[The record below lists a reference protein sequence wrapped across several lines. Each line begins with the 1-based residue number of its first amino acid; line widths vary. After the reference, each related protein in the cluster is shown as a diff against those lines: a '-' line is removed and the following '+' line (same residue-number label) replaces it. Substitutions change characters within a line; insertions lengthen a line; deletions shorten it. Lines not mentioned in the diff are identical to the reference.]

1 MWDDEGAL
9 RKTANLLF
17 AVAAA
22 LTLYAAGHYVVHL
35 PIFPLRDIQVTGDVA
50 HVTHE
55 QVEAVV
61 TRELRGNFFTVD
73 LAQARAAF
81 EKLPWV
87 RKVNV
92 RRQWP
97 DRLEFAVEEH
107 RPLARWG
114 STALVSAEGEVFE
127 AAINTTLPVLQGPE
141 GSALEVVSRFQ
152 SFEQTLE
159 PVGRH
164 ITQMTLSARRAWV
177 MKLDDGMVLELG
189 RENLESRLAGFVAA
203 YNLTVAR
210 LLRPSAYIDLRYT
223 NGFAVRSPGLKW
235 TRNKT

>member
-1 MWDDEGAL
+1 MWDDAIAM
-9 RKTANLLF
+9 RITANLLL

-22 LTLYAAGHYVVHL
+22 MTLYGAAHYAIHL
-35 PIFPLRDIQVTGDVA
+35 PIFPLSDIQLTGDVS
-50 HVTHE
+50 HVTHD
-55 QVEAVV
+55 QVESVV
-61 TRELRGNFFTVD
+61 AREIRGNFFTVD
-73 LAQARAAF
+73 LAQVRAAF

-97 DRLEFAVEEH
+97 DRLEIAVEEH

-114 STALVSAEGEVFE
+114 STALVSAQGEVFE

-141 GSALEVVSRFQ
+141 GTAPEVVSHYQ
-152 SFEQTLE
+152 DFEQAIE

-164 ITQMTLSARRAWV
+164 IVQITLSARRAWV
-177 MKLDDGMVLELG
+177 LKLDDDTVIELG
-189 RENLESRLAGFVAA
+189 RNNLGPRLAGFVVA
-203 YNLTVAR
+203 YEGTVAR
-210 LLRPSAYIDLRYT
+210 MSRSPTYIDLRYT

-235 TRNKT
+235 DGKKT

>member
-1 MWDDEGAL
+1 MWDDAAAM
-9 RKTANLLF
+9 RMTANLLY
-17 AVAAA
+17 AIAGV
-22 LTLYAAGHYVVHL
+22 LLLYGTAHYVVHL
-35 PIFPLRDIQVTGDVA
+35 PVFPLRDIQLTGDVV

-61 TRELRGNFFTVD
+61 TRELRGNFFTMD

-97 DRLEFAVEEH
+97 DRLEVAVEEH

-114 STALVSAEGEVFE
+114 STALVSAQGEVFE
-127 AAINTTLPVLQGPE
+127 AATNTTLPVLQGPE
-141 GSALEVVSRFQ
+141 GAAPEVVSHFQ
-152 SFEQTLE
+152 EFERVLE
-159 PVGRH
+159 PIGRRIVQ
-164 ITQMTLSARRAWV
+164 ITMSARRAWV
-177 MKLDDGMVLELG
+177 LKLDDGTVLELG
-189 RENLESRLAGFVAA
+189 RDNLESRLAGFVAA
-203 YNLTVAR
+203 YERTVAR
-210 LLRPSAYIDLRYT
+210 LPRPSTYIDLRYT

-235 TRNKT
+235 DGKKT

>member
-1 MWDDEGAL
+1 MWDDAAAL
-9 RKTANLLF
+9 RMTANLLF
-17 AVAAA
+17 AVAATLA
-22 LTLYAAGHYVVHL
+22 LYGAVYYVVHL
-35 PIFPLRDIQVTGDVA
+35 PIFPLRDIQLTGEVA

-97 DRLEFAVEEH
+97 DRLEVAVEEH

-114 STALVSAEGEVFE
+114 STALVSAHGEVFE
-127 AAINTTLPVLQGPE
+127 AAINTTLPVLQGPD
-141 GSALEVVSRFQ
+141 GGAPEVVSHFQ
-152 SFEQTLE
+152 EFERVLE
-159 PVGRH
+159 PVGRR
-164 ITQMTLSARRAWV
+164 IVQLTMSARRSWV
-177 MKLDDGMVLELG
+177 LKLDDGTVLELG
-189 RENLESRLAGFVAA
+189 RDNLESRLAGFVAA
-203 YNLTVAR
+203 YERTVAR
-210 LLRPSAYIDLRYT
+210 LPRPSTYIDLRYS

-235 TRNKT
+235 DRNKS

>member
-1 MWDDEGAL
+1 MWDDAPAL
-9 RKTANLLF
+9 RMTANLLF
-17 AVAAA
+17 VVAAV
-22 LTLYAAGHYVVHL
+22 LVLYGAGHYVIHL
-35 PIFPLRDIQVTGDVA
+35 PIFPLRDIQVTGDVV

-92 RRQWP
+92 QRQWP

-127 AAINTTLPVLQGPE
+127 AAINTTLPVLRGPE
-141 GSALEVVSRFQ
+141 GSAPEVVSRFQ

-164 ITQMTLSARRAWV
+164 IVQITLSARRAWV
-177 MKLDDGMVLELG
+177 LKLDDGMVLELG
-189 RENLESRLAGFVAA
+189 RENLESRLAGFVTA
-203 YNLTVAR
+203 YDLTVAR
-210 LLRPSAYIDLRYT
+210 LPRPSTYIDLRYT
-223 NGFAVRSPGLKW
+223 NGFAVRSPGLQW
-235 TRNKT
+235 TRKKT

>member
-1 MWDDEGAL
+1 MWDDSPLLG
-9 RKTANLLF
+9 TIANRLF
-17 AVAAA
+17 VFAAA
-22 LTLYAAGHYVVHL
+22 LMFYGTAHYVVHL
-35 PIFPLRDIQVTGDVA
+35 PMFPLRDIQLTGDVA

-73 LAQARAAF
+73 LAQASAAF

-87 RKVNV
+87 RKVSV

-97 DRLEFAVEEH
+97 DRLLIVVEEH

-114 STALVSAEGEVFE
+114 STALVSAQGEVFE

-141 GSALEVVSRFQ
+141 GTAPEVLSHFQ
-152 SFEQTLE
+152 AFEQALE

-164 ITQMTLSARRAWV
+164 IAQITLSARRAWV
-177 MKLDDGMVLELG
+177 VKLDDGMVLELG
-189 RENLESRLAGFVAA
+189 RENLETRLAGFVAA
-203 YNLTVAR
+203 YGRTIAR
-210 LLRPSAYIDLRYT
+210 LPQPSTYIDLRYT

-235 TRNKT
+235 DRKKT

>member
-1 MWDDEGAL
+1 MWDDAVAM

-17 AVAAA
+17 AASAV
-22 LTLYAAGHYVVHL
+22 LMLYGMGCYVVHL

-61 TRELRGNFFTVD
+61 TRELSGNFFTVD

-97 DRLEFAVEEH
+97 DRLEFTVEEH

-127 AAINTTLPVLQGPE
+127 AAINTTLPVLQGPQ
-141 GSALEVVSRFQ
+141 GSAAEVVSRFQ
-152 SFEQTLE
+152 SFERTLE

-164 ITQMTLSARRAWV
+164 IVQITLSARRAWV
-177 MKLDDGMVLELG
+177 LKLDDETIIELG

-203 YNLTVAR
+203 YERTVAR
-210 LLRPSAYIDLRYT
+210 LPQPSTYIDLRYT

-235 TRNKT
+235 DRKKT

>member
-1 MWDDEGAL
+1 MWDDASTL
-9 RKTANLLF
+9 RMSANLLF
-17 AVAAA
+17 AVASA
-22 LTLYAAGHYVVHL
+22 LILYGSVHYLIHL

-114 STALVSAEGEVFE
+114 STALVSAQGEVFE

-141 GSALEVVSRFQ
+141 GTAPEVVSRFQ
-152 SFEQTLE
+152 AFQLALE
-159 PVGRH
+159 PVGKH
-164 ITQMTLSARRAWV
+164 IVHMTLSARRAWV
-177 MKLDDGMVLELG
+177 LKLDDGMVLELG
-189 RENLESRLAGFVAA
+189 RDNLDSRLAGFVAA
-203 YNLTVAR
+203 YERTVAR
-210 LLRPSAYIDLRYT
+210 LPQPSTYIDLRYT

-235 TRNKT
+235 TRRNT

>member
-1 MWDDEGAL
+1 MWDDAPTM
-9 RKTANLLF
+9 RMTANLLF

-22 LTLYAAGHYVVHL
+22 LMLYGAVHYVVHL
-35 PIFPLRDIQVTGDVA
+35 PIFPLRDIQLTGDVA

-61 TRELRGNFFTVD
+61 ARELRGNFFTVD
-73 LAQARAAF
+73 LAQAREAF

-97 DRLEFAVEEH
+97 DRLVFAVEAH

-114 STALVSAEGEVFE
+114 SIALVSAQGEVFE
-127 AAINTTLPVLQGPE
+127 AAINTSLPVLQGPE
-141 GSALEVVSRFQ
+141 GTAPEVLSHFQ
-152 SFEQTLE
+152 AFEHALE

-164 ITQMTLSARRAWV
+164 IAQITLSARRAWV
-177 MKLDDGMVLELG
+177 LKLDDGMVIELG
-189 RENLESRLAGFVAA
+189 RDNLESRLAGFVAA
-203 YNLTVAR
+203 YERTVAR
-210 LLRPSAYIDLRYT
+210 LPRPSTYIDLRYT

-235 TRNKT
+235 TRKKT

>member
-1 MWDDEGAL
+1 MWDDAVAL
-9 RKTANLLF
+9 RRTANVLF
-17 AVAAA
+17 AVAA
-22 LTLYAAGHYVVHL
+22 TLSLYGSVHYVVHL
-35 PIFPLRDIQVTGDVA
+35 PVFPIRGIQLAGDVA
-50 HVTHE
+50 HVTTE
-55 QVEAVV
+55 QVENVV

-97 DRLEFAVEEH
+97 DRLEVAVEEH

-114 STALVSAEGEVFE
+114 STALVSAQGEVFE
-127 AAINTTLPVLQGPE
+127 AAINATLPVLQGPE
-141 GSALEVVSRFQ
+141 GSAPEVVSHFQ
-152 SFEQTLE
+152 SFEHALQ
-159 PVGRH
+159 PVGRNIVH
-164 ITQMTLSARRAWV
+164 ITLSPRRAWV
-177 MKLDDGMVLELG
+177 LKLDDGMVLELG

-203 YNLTVAR
+203 YERTVAR
-210 LLRPSAYIDLRYT
+210 LPRPSTYIDLRYT

-235 TRNKT
+235 ERKKT

>member
-1 MWDDEGAL
+1 MWDDASTL
-9 RKTANLLF
+9 RMSANLLF

-22 LTLYAAGHYVVHL
+22 LMLYGAVHYLIHL
-35 PIFPLRDIQVTGDVA
+35 PIFPLRDIRVTGDVA

-114 STALVSAEGEVFE
+114 STALVSAQGEVFE

-141 GSALEVVSRFQ
+141 GTAPEVVSRFQ
-152 SFEQTLE
+152 AFQLALE
-159 PVGRH
+159 PIEKH
-164 ITQMTLSARRAWV
+164 IVHMTLSARRAWV
-177 MKLDDGMVLELG
+177 LKLDDGMVLELG
-189 RENLESRLAGFVAA
+189 RDNLESRLAGFVAA
-203 YNLTVAR
+203 YERTVAR
-210 LLRPSAYIDLRYT
+210 LPQPSTYIDLRYT

-235 TRNKT
+235 TGKNT

>member
-1 MWDDEGAL
+1 MWDDVAAL
-9 RKTANLLF
+9 RMTANLLF
-17 AVAAA
+17 AVAVTLMLYGAA
-22 LTLYAAGHYVVHL
+22 HYVVHL
-35 PIFPLRDIQVTGDVA
+35 PIFPLRDIELTGDVA

-73 LAQARAAF
+73 LAQAREAF

-97 DRLEFAVEEH
+97 DRLEVAVEEH

-114 STALVSAEGEVFE
+114 STALVSAQGEVFE

-141 GSALEVVSRFQ
+141 GTAPEVVSHFQ
-152 SFEQTLE
+152 EFERALE
-159 PVGRH
+159 PVGRR
-164 ITQMTLSARRAWV
+164 IVQITLSARRAWV
-177 MKLDDGMVLELG
+177 LKLDDGMVLELG
-189 RENLESRLAGFVAA
+189 RDNLESRLAGFVAA
-203 YNLTVAR
+203 YERTVAR
-210 LLRPSAYIDLRYT
+210 LPRPSTYIDLRYT

-235 TRNKT
+235 DRKKT